1 VHNNIL
7 ENVKNRT
14 NGNEFVIR
22 SKN

>member
-1 VHNNIL
+1 L